1 VLDVDALD
9 ALLPQTQCRQCGFAG
24 CRPYA
29 QALVEGQAPTD
40 RCAPGGSALIQ
51 VLDFFVADSS
61 NIPASHDV
69 QSYSFLSPIQL
80 VRSADEVTVALAA
93 PKVAWIDE
101 SQCIGCALCLAV
113 CPVDAIVGAP
123 QWMHTV
129 LEADCT
135 GCALCVAPCPVECI
149 YIEDHPAP
157 DSVSGYAVSPEKS
170 RQSYLNQRTR
180 RSPEQHQK
188 AERLL
193 ALYHPVETIKV
204 APPKIAPPE
213 ERSALIDRLRARAKS
228 RREGSE

>member
-29 QALVEGQAPTD
+29 QALVDGQAPTD
-40 RCAPGGSALIQ
+40 RCAPGGSALVQI
-51 VLDFFVADSS
+51 LDHFVAKSS
-61 NIPASHDV
+61 SDQAFFHAA

-80 VRSADEVTVALAA
+80 VRSSGAVPVALAV

-113 CPVDAIVGAP
+113 CPVDAIIGAP

-149 YIEDHPAP
+149 HIEDHTAP
-157 DSVSGYAVSPEKS
+157 DAVSGYAVSPEKS
-170 RQSYLNQRTR
+170 RQAYLKQRVR
-180 RSPEQHQK
+180 RSPEQRQK

-204 APPKIAPPE
+204 APPKIAPLE
-213 ERSALIDRLRARAKS
+213 ERSALIDQLRARAKS
-228 RREGSE
+228 RREG